1 MRGDCLHL
9 LTHMHKQ
16 STMHHTIALVS
27 IIIVYGLYAYAAF
40 CQKFNL
46 CDRSLAKDTPSE
58 LKISKLHYNY
68 PTCYLYYNFRS
79 SAGFYA
85 KIENYTAERRKIFL
99 FLLFLFAFLHFY
111 CCCLPNVY
119 RLVLQ
124 LCPLAIARLAWAST
138 APLKRARPLRT
149 PRRGV
154 VKRNV
159 AATMTFDGSLLLRWG

>member
-1 MRGDCLHL
+1 
-9 LTHMHKQ
+9 MHKQ

-85 KIENYTAERRKIFL
+85 KIENYTAERRKIFC
-99 FLLFLFAFLHFY
+99 FCYFYLLCCICIVAACQTFTAWFYSCVRWQLHAWHE
-111 CCCLPNVY
+111 PAQR
-119 RLVLQ
+119 RLSER
-124 LCPLAIARLAWAST
+124 AHF
-138 APLKRARPLRT
+138 ARPDA
-149 PRRGV
+149 V
-154 VKRNV
+154 
-159 AATMTFDGSLLLRWG
+159 